1 MVHAIKVAATHPKLG
16 NAMRVAVTHPCS
28 NMQWNKGGSDT
39 PYVVIKE
46 AMQVSNLRRGVGAPP
61 SLLRSG
67 KSGRGAPN
75 YIPIT
80 VL

>member
-1 MVHAIKVAATHPKLG
+1 MHAIKVAATHPKLG
-16 NAMRVAVTHPCS
+16 NAMRVAVTHPC
-28 NMQWNKGGSDT
+28 NYMQWNEGGSDT

-46 AMQVSNLRRGVGAPP
+46 AMQVSNLRRGVGVPP

-67 KSGRGAPN
+67 KSGRCAPN

-80 VL
+80 AL

>member
-16 NAMRVAVTHPCS
+16 NAMRVAVTHPC
-28 NMQWNKGGSDT
+28 NYMEWNEGGSDT

-67 KSGRGAPN
+67 KSGRCAPN

-80 VL
+80 AL